1 MFLNFLC
8 IGLGGFTGA
17 CLRAMTGIIIA
28 KAGILAS
35 FPLAT
40 LLVNITG
47 SFMIGFL
54 LSIPF
59 VTENPNN
66 IEQAKKDGEAKRTK
80 NDVFYLTLAMAK
92 REGKITVDNAREIFK
107 ATFGDELNFDNL
119 KDVLFVGD
127 GTYLLF
133 DDKYIEI
140 RPSGTDAK
148 TKAYGGGED
157 LNAISEYARILGN
170 YSGDRTELHRELI
183 SEEFYNN
190 SKEIIGYISTFFKTL
205 TTFS

>member
-17 CLRAMTGIIIA
+17 CLRAMTGIMIA

-59 VTENPNN
+59 VTENPNL
-66 IEQAKKDGEAKRTK
+66 KG
-80 NDVFYLTLAMAK
+80 FLTA
-92 REGKITVDNAREIFK
+92 G
-107 ATFGDELNFDNL
+107 
-119 KDVLFVGD
+119 
-127 GTYLLF
+127 LL
-133 DDKYIEI
+133 
-140 RPSGTDAK
+140 
-148 TKAYGGGED
+148 GG
-157 LNAISEYARILGN
+157 
-170 YSGDRTELHRELI
+170 
-183 SEEFYNN
+183 
-190 SKEIIGYISTFFKTL
+190 L
-205 TTFS
+205 TTFSTFSFDTLSMIEHRMIVQAFANIILNVVLSLIACFAGYLLAKLLIRI